1 MAHTTIAVIGAG
13 VIGRTLAT
21 RWAEAGHTVSFGA
34 RTPDDPALVAFA
46 EGLGAAVAPVNAAIA
61 SSDVVLLAINGA
73 AMGQAVPAMAP
84 VLDGKTVIDAANNIG
99 GPTANSLE
107 LIRSV
112 APQAQVYR
120 AFNSLGWENFA
131 DPIYGKTAGDML
143 YSGPAGPTQHV
154 VESLVADTGLRPI
167 RVGDNDKVDLVDAF
181 TRLWFTLAFE
191 QGLGRG
197 LGFKLLNR

>member
-21 RWAEAGHTVSFGA
+21 RWAEAGHTITFGA
-34 RTPDDPALVAFA
+34 RTPDDPDLVAFA
-46 EGLGAAVAPVNAAIA
+46 QGIGASVAPINEAIA
-61 SSDVVLLAINGA
+61 PSDVVLLAINGA
-73 AMGQAVPAMAP
+73 AMEQAVAAMAP

-99 GPTANSLE
+99 GPVANSLA
-107 LIRSV
+107 LIGSV
-112 APQAQVYR
+112 APQAHVYR

-131 DPIYGKTAGDML
+131 DAVYGETAGDLL
-143 YSGPAGPTQHV
+143 YSGPAGPTQDV
-154 VESLVADTGLRPI
+154 VESLIAATGLRPI
-167 RVGDNDKVDLVDAF
+167 RVGDNDKVDLVDGF

-197 LGFKLLNR
+197 LGFKLLIR